1 MSKTDSTFKY
11 CTFFAKKLDKVIILA
26 KWLYGRKQKFVV
38 GSPYNFVERES
49 HISSELEAR
58 PLNINKKKMYG
69 NLYCKMQ
76 DSRFNMSTFYFFRKL
91 RKSQM
96 YQKQR
101 NFARL

>member
-1 MSKTDSTFKY
+1 MEEIKN
-11 CTFFAKKLDKVIILA
+11 
-26 KWLYGRKQKFVV
+26 FVV
-38 GSPYNFVERES
+38 GSPNNFVERES

-76 DSRFNMSTFYFFRKL
+76 DSRFHFSTFYFFRKL
-91 RKSQM
+91 RKFQM

-101 NFARL
+101 NFTRL

>member
-1 MSKTDSTFKY
+1 MEEIKN
-11 CTFFAKKLDKVIILA
+11 
-26 KWLYGRKQKFVV
+26 FVV
-38 GSPYNFVERES
+38 GSPNNFVERES

-91 RKSQM
+91 RKFQM

-101 NFARL
+101 NFTRL

>member
-1 MSKTDSTFKY
+1 MSKTNSTFKY

-76 DSRFNMSTFYFFRKL
+76 DIDLIWAPFTF
-91 RKSQM
+91 SES
-96 YQKQR
+96 
-101 NFARL
+101 